1 MDMYEVFAQNPLLA
15 ILRNVPKEITL
26 DYAGAIRKGGV
37 KVFEVALNSPDALE
51 QIAMLRKAYGG
62 ECLIGA
68 GTAITVERCQA
79 ALDAGAQFLLTPGT
93 PVDVL
98 AFCRDHNVMLLPGVM
113 TPTDVAVSLQYGF
126 KTMKL
131 FPAGDLPHSYVKDL
145 KGPYDDTNY
154 IAMGLGLAGA
164 ALATAISPI
173 LSITICSF
181 HFRKKTNTI
190 RFVWR
195 LPSAKLL
202 AQSCPLGVSGFVGEM
217 SSGVTTTVFNLLL
230 LRLAGNVAVA
240 AYGVVANYALVATAI
255 FNGVSQGAQP
265 LVSQCYGRR
274 ERTGAK
280 KLLLLGSGTAAAL
293 AAAVYAAVYGF
304 TDSFVALFNS
314 EHSALMAQYAF
325 EGMRIYFVGYL
336 FAGFNIVASGY
347 LSAVVRPV
355 EATITSLSRGVVA
368 IVACSLVLSALLGMQ
383 GVWMAFPVSE
393 GITAG
398 ITLYLLRR
406 RTGEAHDLK

>member
-131 FPAGDLPHSYVKDL
+131 FPAGDLPRSYVKDL
-145 KGPYDDTNY
+145 KGPYDDPTY
-154 IAMGLGLAGA
+154 IAIGGVTPDNIPEFRAAGCLGVGLA
-164 ALATAISPI
+164 
-173 LSITICSF
+173 
-181 HFRKKTNTI
+181 
-190 RFVWR
+190 
-195 LPSAKLL
+195 
-202 AQSCPLGVSGFVGEM
+202 
-217 SSGVTTTVFNLLL
+217 SSLMPKDKVKA
-230 LRLAGNVAVA
+230 RDWDACA
-240 AYGVVANYALVATAI
+240 AYVETLA
-255 FNGVSQGAQP
+255 
-265 LVSQCYGRR
+265 
-274 ERTGAK
+274 ERAK
-280 KLLLLGSGTAAAL
+280 G
-293 AAAVYAAVYGF
+293 
-304 TDSFVALFNS
+304 
-314 EHSALMAQYAF
+314 
-325 EGMRIYFVGYL
+325 
-336 FAGFNIVASGY
+336 
-347 LSAVVRPV
+347 
-355 EATITSLSRGVVA
+355 
-368 IVACSLVLSALLGMQ
+368 
-383 GVWMAFPVSE
+383 
-393 GITAG
+393 
-398 ITLYLLRR
+398 
-406 RTGEAHDLK
+406 

>member
-131 FPAGDLPHSYVKDL
+131 FPAGALPRSYVKDL

-154 IAMGLGLAGA
+154 IAIGGVTPDNIPEFRAAGCLGVGLA
-164 ALATAISPI
+164 
-173 LSITICSF
+173 
-181 HFRKKTNTI
+181 
-190 RFVWR
+190 
-195 LPSAKLL
+195 
-202 AQSCPLGVSGFVGEM
+202 
-217 SSGVTTTVFNLLL
+217 SSLMPKDKVKA
-230 LRLAGNVAVA
+230 RDWDACA
-240 AYGVVANYALVATAI
+240 AYVETLA
-255 FNGVSQGAQP
+255 
-265 LVSQCYGRR
+265 
-274 ERTGAK
+274 ERAK
-280 KLLLLGSGTAAAL
+280 G
-293 AAAVYAAVYGF
+293 
-304 TDSFVALFNS
+304 
-314 EHSALMAQYAF
+314 
-325 EGMRIYFVGYL
+325 
-336 FAGFNIVASGY
+336 
-347 LSAVVRPV
+347 
-355 EATITSLSRGVVA
+355 
-368 IVACSLVLSALLGMQ
+368 
-383 GVWMAFPVSE
+383 
-393 GITAG
+393 
-398 ITLYLLRR
+398 
-406 RTGEAHDLK
+406 

>member
-131 FPAGDLPHSYVKDL
+131 FPAGALPRSYVKGL

-154 IAMGLGLAGA
+154 IAIGGVTPDNIPEFRAAGCLGVGLA
-164 ALATAISPI
+164 
-173 LSITICSF
+173 
-181 HFRKKTNTI
+181 
-190 RFVWR
+190 
-195 LPSAKLL
+195 
-202 AQSCPLGVSGFVGEM
+202 
-217 SSGVTTTVFNLLL
+217 SSLMPKDKVKA
-230 LRLAGNVAVA
+230 RDWDACA
-240 AYGVVANYALVATAI
+240 AYVETLA
-255 FNGVSQGAQP
+255 
-265 LVSQCYGRR
+265 
-274 ERTGAK
+274 ERAK
-280 KLLLLGSGTAAAL
+280 G
-293 AAAVYAAVYGF
+293 
-304 TDSFVALFNS
+304 
-314 EHSALMAQYAF
+314 
-325 EGMRIYFVGYL
+325 
-336 FAGFNIVASGY
+336 
-347 LSAVVRPV
+347 
-355 EATITSLSRGVVA
+355 
-368 IVACSLVLSALLGMQ
+368 
-383 GVWMAFPVSE
+383 
-393 GITAG
+393 
-398 ITLYLLRR
+398 
-406 RTGEAHDLK
+406 

>member
-131 FPAGDLPHSYVKDL
+131 FPAGDLPRSYVKDL

-154 IAMGLGLAGA
+154 IAIGGVTPDNIPEIRAAGCLGVGLA
-164 ALATAISPI
+164 
-173 LSITICSF
+173 
-181 HFRKKTNTI
+181 
-190 RFVWR
+190 
-195 LPSAKLL
+195 
-202 AQSCPLGVSGFVGEM
+202 
-217 SSGVTTTVFNLLL
+217 SSLMPKDKVKA
-230 LRLAGNVAVA
+230 RDWDACA
-240 AYGVVANYALVATAI
+240 AYVETLA
-255 FNGVSQGAQP
+255 
-265 LVSQCYGRR
+265 
-274 ERTGAK
+274 ERAK
-280 KLLLLGSGTAAAL
+280 G
-293 AAAVYAAVYGF
+293 
-304 TDSFVALFNS
+304 
-314 EHSALMAQYAF
+314 
-325 EGMRIYFVGYL
+325 
-336 FAGFNIVASGY
+336 
-347 LSAVVRPV
+347 
-355 EATITSLSRGVVA
+355 
-368 IVACSLVLSALLGMQ
+368 
-383 GVWMAFPVSE
+383 
-393 GITAG
+393 
-398 ITLYLLRR
+398 
-406 RTGEAHDLK
+406 

>member
-68 GTAITVERCQA
+68 GTAITVERCQT

-131 FPAGDLPHSYVKDL
+131 FPAGDLPRSYVKDL

-154 IAMGLGLAGA
+154 IAIGGVTPDNIPEFRAAGCLGVGLA
-164 ALATAISPI
+164 
-173 LSITICSF
+173 
-181 HFRKKTNTI
+181 
-190 RFVWR
+190 
-195 LPSAKLL
+195 
-202 AQSCPLGVSGFVGEM
+202 
-217 SSGVTTTVFNLLL
+217 SSLMPKDKVKA
-230 LRLAGNVAVA
+230 RDWDACA
-240 AYGVVANYALVATAI
+240 AYVETLE
-255 FNGVSQGAQP
+255 
-265 LVSQCYGRR
+265 
-274 ERTGAK
+274 ERAK
-280 KLLLLGSGTAAAL
+280 G
-293 AAAVYAAVYGF
+293 
-304 TDSFVALFNS
+304 
-314 EHSALMAQYAF
+314 
-325 EGMRIYFVGYL
+325 
-336 FAGFNIVASGY
+336 
-347 LSAVVRPV
+347 
-355 EATITSLSRGVVA
+355 
-368 IVACSLVLSALLGMQ
+368 
-383 GVWMAFPVSE
+383 
-393 GITAG
+393 
-398 ITLYLLRR
+398 
-406 RTGEAHDLK
+406 

>member
-131 FPAGDLPHSYVKDL
+131 FPAGDLPRSYVKDL

-154 IAMGLGLAGA
+154 IAIGGVIPDNIPEFRAAGCLGVGLA
-164 ALATAISPI
+164 
-173 LSITICSF
+173 
-181 HFRKKTNTI
+181 
-190 RFVWR
+190 
-195 LPSAKLL
+195 
-202 AQSCPLGVSGFVGEM
+202 
-217 SSGVTTTVFNLLL
+217 SSLMPKDKVKA
-230 LRLAGNVAVA
+230 RDWDACA
-240 AYGVVANYALVATAI
+240 AYVETLA
-255 FNGVSQGAQP
+255 
-265 LVSQCYGRR
+265 
-274 ERTGAK
+274 ERAK
-280 KLLLLGSGTAAAL
+280 G
-293 AAAVYAAVYGF
+293 
-304 TDSFVALFNS
+304 
-314 EHSALMAQYAF
+314 
-325 EGMRIYFVGYL
+325 
-336 FAGFNIVASGY
+336 
-347 LSAVVRPV
+347 
-355 EATITSLSRGVVA
+355 
-368 IVACSLVLSALLGMQ
+368 
-383 GVWMAFPVSE
+383 
-393 GITAG
+393 
-398 ITLYLLRR
+398 
-406 RTGEAHDLK
+406 